1 MMECWSNMGLHPYFS
16 SRSSPIHATSPYKA
30 HPARMN
36 PLLLNAAIA
45 LALTTC
51 TGAAIAQDR
60 GLPDIGSSA
69 GNLLSPAKQA
79 EYGAM
84 VLAQLRHEGYVLD
97 DPLLDGWLDG
107 VGQRLASASGR
118 SQQPFT
124 FFLLRERQ
132 INAFATLGGYVAVNS
147 GLVLAA
153 SREDEVAGV
162 LAHEISHVTQQH
174 VLRGAEKA
182 QRDSLPILLGMLGA
196 IIAAQHAGGTSSG
209 DASSAAVMTGLGL
222 LQQRQI
228 DYTRD
233 NEAEA
238 DRIGIRLLA
247 HAGYDPEA
255 MADFFQTLQST
266 VRMNQGDERSAVPG
280 YLQTHPLTLARI
292 SEARERAAKLE
303 PSMASTMAITPS
315 SNPLLPPGLQ
325 IATSVRNHQEQGDSG
340 DFVWARERL
349 RVFSASTPAQAIR
362 EYQQM
367 RSKQP
372 LDAAGRYGLALAHQ
386 QAGQNAEALQELAP
400 LAQAH
405 PDNLWVQIAT
415 GEAEAH
421 TGRVA
426 EADRRFE
433 TLLTRMP
440 THRALALAYA
450 RLLSERNTRDAG
462 TRAVAVLRPLL
473 GNASS
478 DLPFQQAYARACEI
492 AGDSVR
498 AGEAWA
504 ESAYLS
510 GRPEQ
515 ALVQLNNL
523 KRREDL
529 DYYARARVDARIAA
543 ITPTVLELRRQG
555 VRDEEAN
562 GRLSLGLGLHNER

>member
-1 MMECWSNMGLHPYFS
+1 MGIVAQISSCS
-16 SRSSPIHATSPYKA
+16 SRIHPKLCPKLHAVRMKPRLLPIAFA
-30 HPARMN
+30 C
-36 PLLLNAAIA
+36 A
-45 LALTTC
+45 LAITA
-51 TGAAIAQDR
+51 GAAAQDR
-60 GLPDIGSSA
+60 SLPDIGSSA
-69 GNLLSPAKQA
+69 GSVLSPAKQA

-97 DPLLDGWLDG
+97 DPLLDGWLND
-107 VGQRLASASGR
+107 VGQRLAAASNKP
-118 SQQPFT
+118 QQPFT

-147 GLVLAA
+147 GLILAA
-153 SREDEVAGV
+153 DEEDEVAGV

-182 QRDSLPILLGMLGA
+182 QRESLPILLATLGA
-196 IIAAQHAGGTSSG
+196 IIAAQKAGGNSTG
-209 DASSAAVMTGLGL
+209 DATSAALMTGMGL

-238 DRIGIRLLA
+238 DRIGIRTLA
-247 HAGYDPEA
+247 NAGYNPEA
-255 MADFFQTLQST
+255 MADFFQTLQGV
-266 VRMNQGDERSAVPG
+266 VRMNQGDERAAVPG

-303 PSMASTMAITPS
+303 ANLKNTPTALPGN
-315 SNPLLPPGLQ
+315 NPLLPAGMQLTLPSNPRQ
-325 IATSVRNHQEQGDSG
+325 VRGDTG
-340 DFVWARERL
+340 DYGWARERL
-349 RVFSASTPAQAIR
+349 RVFSASTPMQAIR

-367 RSKQP
+367 QAKQP
-372 LDAAGRYGLALAHQ
+372 LNESQRYGLALAHQ
-386 QAGQNAEALQELAP
+386 LIGQNSDALQELTP

-405 PDNLWVQIAT
+405 PNNLWLQIAL
-415 GEAEAH
+415 GETEAH
-421 TGRVA
+421 TGKTA

-433 TLLTRMP
+433 SMLARMP
-440 THRALALAYA
+440 THRALALSYA
-450 RLLSERNTRDAG
+450 RLLGERNTHAAG
-462 TRAVAVLRPLL
+462 QRAVAVLRPLL
-473 GNASS
+473 GNASN
-478 DLPFQQAYARACEI
+478 DLPFQQAYARANEI
-492 AGDSVR
+492 AGDPAR

-504 ESAYLS
+504 EAAYLS

-523 KRREDL
+523 KKNQAL

-555 VRDEEAN
+555 VHDEEVR
-562 GRLSLGLGLHNER
+562 GGKLGWGASAIAR

>member
-1 MMECWSNMGLHPYFS
+1 MGIVAQISSCS
-16 SRSSPIHATSPYKA
+16 SRIHPKLCPKLHAVRMKPRLLPIAFA
-30 HPARMN
+30 C
-36 PLLLNAAIA
+36 A
-45 LALTTC
+45 LAITA
-51 TGAAIAQDR
+51 GAAAQDR
-60 GLPDIGSSA
+60 SLPDIGSSA
-69 GNLLSPAKQA
+69 GSVLSPAKQA

-97 DPLLDGWLDG
+97 DPLLDGWLND
-107 VGQRLASASGR
+107 VGQRLAAASNKP
-118 SQQPFT
+118 QQPFT

-147 GLVLAA
+147 GLILAA
-153 SREDEVAGV
+153 DEEDEVAGV

-182 QRDSLPILLGMLGA
+182 QRESLPILLATLGA
-196 IIAAQHAGGTSSG
+196 IIAAQKAGGNSTG
-209 DASSAAVMTGLGL
+209 DATSAALMTGMGL

-238 DRIGIRLLA
+238 DRIGIRTLA
-247 HAGYDPEA
+247 NAGYNPEA
-255 MADFFQTLQST
+255 MADFFQTLQGV
-266 VRMNQGDERSAVPG
+266 VRMNQGDERAAVPG

-303 PSMASTMAITPS
+303 ANLKNTPTALPGN
-315 SNPLLPPGLQ
+315 NPLLPAGMQLTLPSNPRQ
-325 IATSVRNHQEQGDSG
+325 VRGDTG
-340 DFVWARERL
+340 DYGWARERL
-349 RVFSASTPAQAIR
+349 RVFSASTPMQAIR

-367 RSKQP
+367 QAKQP
-372 LDAAGRYGLALAHQ
+372 LNESQRYGLALAHQ
-386 QAGQNAEALQELAP
+386 LIGQNSDALQELTP

-405 PDNLWVQIAT
+405 PNNLWLQIAL
-415 GEAEAH
+415 GETEAH
-421 TGRVA
+421 TGKAA

-433 TLLTRMP
+433 SMLARMP
-440 THRALALAYA
+440 THRALALSYA
-450 RLLSERNTRDAG
+450 RLLGERNTHAAG
-462 TRAVAVLRPLL
+462 QRAVAVLRPLL
-473 GNASS
+473 GNASN
-478 DLPFQQAYARACEI
+478 DLPFQQAYARANEI
-492 AGDSVR
+492 AGDPAR

-504 ESAYLS
+504 EAAYLS

-523 KRREDL
+523 KKNQAL

-555 VRDEEAN
+555 VHDEEVR
-562 GRLSLGLGLHNER
+562 GGKLSWGASVIAR